1 MINAGAGRTLA
12 GISAPF
18 QPRRRSHGPS
28 RGPAQPRAT
37 VCLSARQSAVVAPSS
52 DQSLSTISANA
63 PCGDAD
69 VSGVR
74 ASRPIVAAADHCAA
88 AATTSIHE
96 FRTVGDVEGP
106 ASCRC
111 GAVITS
117 IRLIS
122 RGPTSNGMVPGYGLL
137 AIVHDGDDKAV
148 RSMIS

>member
-1 MINAGAGRTLA
+1 MRRCGRL
-12 GISAPF
+12 GGGG
-18 QPRRRSHGPS
+18 QPPNRC
-28 RGPAQPRAT
+28 
-37 VCLSARQSAVVAPSS
+37 CLSAAAYHCATTTSRLAVVH
-52 DQSLSTISANA
+52 D
-63 PCGDAD
+63 
-69 VSGVR
+69 
-74 ASRPIVAAADHCAA
+74 
-88 AATTSIHE
+88 
-96 FRTVGDVEGP
+96 GDVEGP